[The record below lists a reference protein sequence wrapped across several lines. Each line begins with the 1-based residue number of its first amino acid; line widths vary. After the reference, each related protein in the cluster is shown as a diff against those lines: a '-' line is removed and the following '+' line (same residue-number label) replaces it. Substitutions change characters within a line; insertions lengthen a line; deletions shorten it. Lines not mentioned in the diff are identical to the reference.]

1 MRVGLVLGAGG
12 VVGASW
18 LIGAL
23 DALESGTGWRAAD
36 AEVIVGTSAGSVIG
50 TLASTG
56 IPPAYMAAYA
66 SGDSLEGLEA
76 PAGLDADI
84 VAQLAERDDDAGADY
99 RLKRA
104 LPPIGPGSW
113 RMALSTLRKPFR
125 HAPSTLLSGWLPRG
139 VISTESISHI
149 VDQFVPGEWVEHQ
162 NMWIVG
168 CDYASGR
175 RTVFGRED
183 APEAHIRDA
192 VAASC
197 AIPAFYHPVSI
208 NGRRYIDGGVCSQ
221 SNADLAGGLGLDA
234 VVVLNPMSSQADIGA
249 RGPAGR
255 LAAALRAS
263 SRRRLGHEVRKLRE
277 EGTEVLVLQPTAD
290 DLAVMGNNLMA
301 RGRRQVVTEQAS
313 TSVARELHR
322 LRGQVPKL
330 TSRPGRAARKP
341 AAVRK
346 AA

>member
-23 DALESGTGWRAAD
+23 DALESRTGWKAAD
-36 AEVIVGTSAGSVIG
+36 AEIIVGTSAGSVIG
-50 TLASTG
+50 TLTASG
-56 IPPAYMAAYA
+56 LPPALMAAYA
-66 SGDSLEGLEA
+66 GGESIEGLET
-76 PAGLDADI
+76 PAGLDADL
-84 VAQLAERDDDAGADY
+84 VAQLAGDDGEAGAEF

-113 RMALSTLRKPFR
+113 RMAFSTLRKPLR

-139 VISTESISHI
+139 VVSTDPISEI
-149 VDQFVPGEWVEHQ
+149 VDKFVPGPWPEHPGL
-162 NMWIVG
+162 WIVA
-168 CDYASGR
+168 CDYISGR

-183 APEAHIRDA
+183 APDAHIRDA

-197 AIPAFYHPVSI
+197 AIPAFYHPVRI
-208 NGRRYIDGGVCSQ
+208 GKRRYIDGGVCSV
-221 SNADLAGGLGLDA
+221 SNADLLSGRDLDA

-255 LAAALRAS
+255 LAAALRS
-263 SRRRLGHEVRKLRE
+263 SAGRRLGHEVRKLRE

-290 DLAVMGNNLMA
+290 DLAVMGTNLMS
-301 RGRRQVVTEQAS
+301 RGRRQEVTEQAT

-322 LRGQVPKL
+322 LRGQVPRL
-330 TSRPGRAARKP
+330 TSTRRRARRAP
-341 AAVRK
+341 LRK

>member
-23 DALESGTGWRAAD
+23 EALESRTEWSAAD

-50 TLASTG
+50 TLACAG

-66 SGDSLEGLEA
+66 GGDSLEGLDA
-76 PAGLDADI
+76 PAGVDADL
-84 VAQLAERDDDAGADY
+84 VAQLAERDDDAGAEY

-113 RMALSTLRKPFR
+113 RMAFSTLRKPFR
-125 HAPSTLLSGWLPRG
+125 HAPSALLSGWLPRG
-139 VISTESISHI
+139 VISTEPISQI

-162 NMWIVG
+162 KLWIVG
-168 CDYASGR
+168 CDYVSGR

-183 APEAHIRDA
+183 APQAHIRDA

-197 AIPAFYHPVSI
+197 AIPAFYHPVRI

-221 SNADLAGGLGLDA
+221 SNADLVNGLGLDA
-234 VVVLNPMSSQADIGA
+234 VVVLNPMSSQAAIGA

-255 LAAALRAS
+255 LAAALRSAAG
-263 SRRRLGHEVRKLRE
+263 RRLGHEVRKLRE

-290 DLAVMGNNLMA
+290 DLAVMGTNLMA
-301 RGRRQVVTEQAS
+301 RGRRQEVTEQAS

-330 TSRPGRAARKP
+330 TTGRRRKP